1 MGCRES
7 ISGNFEIF
15 EWYPKFAIMV
25 PKKTSRPIR
34 MLCRPFP
41 HRKLPFSSIL
51 GGVLN
56 SHGGV
61 LNPNANRPTLDL
73 PPIYQKKRLDP
84 FYSAHC
90 ELETYDK
97 YRRIYSQKKLPLSK
111 TAVLGG
117 VRLPW
122 EMWRRH
128 VKWICS
134 NTRVS
139 LVVRS

>member
-7 ISGNFEIF
+7 ISGNFEFF

-56 SHGGV
+56 PHGRV

-73 PPIYQKKRLDP
+73 PLEFFVEMFYNTLPVGQKINNQ
-84 FYSAHC
+84 AHC
-90 ELETYDK
+90 LM
-97 YRRIYSQKKLPLSK
+97 SF
-111 TAVLGG
+111 V
-117 VRLPW
+117 
-122 EMWRRH
+122 
-128 VKWICS
+128 
-134 NTRVS
+134 
-139 LVVRS
+139 

>member
-7 ISGNFEIF
+7 ISGNFEFF

-73 PPIYQKKRLDP
+73 PPIYTTHLKSTLHLENMTVLQRALCFPDLGLP
-84 FYSAHC
+84 F
-90 ELETYDK
+90 
-97 YRRIYSQKKLPLSK
+97 IYPKQCRTTHKKLFRACQSQ
-111 TAVLGG
+111 
-117 VRLPW
+117 
-122 EMWRRH
+122 
-128 VKWICS
+128 
-134 NTRVS
+134 
-139 LVVRS
+139 